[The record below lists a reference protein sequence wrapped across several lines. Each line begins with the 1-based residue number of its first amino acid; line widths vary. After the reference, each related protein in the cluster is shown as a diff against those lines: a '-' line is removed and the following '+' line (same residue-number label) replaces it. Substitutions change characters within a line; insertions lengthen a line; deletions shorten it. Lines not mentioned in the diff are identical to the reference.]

1 MMTIMKIPVLNNIS
15 NTSVSLM
22 KKLIVAMLFFAVS
35 WAGAAHAQVP
45 GPGQATAAAGGTVT
59 GTVIDSISKK
69 PVDYATVSLFKA
81 GSTTPFSGGLSD
93 DKGVFKIT
101 NVPAG
106 QYRVQVNYIGY
117 DVKNVPN
124 VNLSA
129 GKLDRNLGR
138 IIISPGANLLEAVQ
152 ITGQQALIENKIDK
166 LVFNAEKDVTS
177 SGGNV
182 TDILRKVPMVSVDM
196 DGNVAL
202 RGSQNVRILINGKPS
217 GALTTNAADV
227 LKSMPS
233 DQIKNIE
240 VITAPS
246 AKYDAEGSAG
256 IINIIT
262 KKKEVSGVSG
272 SISAGIGTRQ
282 NNENANIN
290 FNKNKLSITANVGYN
305 TGWPQTTYSS
315 FESQNSDLGTSSSS
329 KGESTSNRH
338 FISASASLGYDF
350 NDNNSFSSSFSRRG
364 GAFKNNGTTT
374 NSNFSPEQGL
384 INYTAQ
390 NRNENSMSNFDW
402 NNDFTHKFKRE
413 GEEISI
419 AAQWTHG
426 TADVDYSSE
435 YSAFTQNQQATNIGT
450 NNEYTVQADYVLPIN
465 KMFKV
470 EAGAKTI
477 IREISSDYDFFNPNA
492 SGQYVLNPLT
502 SNAYDYG
509 QNVYSGYGLL
519 TTSLSNGYTFML
531 GARVENTSIDG
542 SSGNTANGLSPF
554 KNDYLNF
561 IPSLIISKALTPT
574 QTIKLSYSKRI
585 QRPSLQYLNPFRN
598 TSDPLNQ
605 SQGNPELSP
614 EIGQTIEFNYSTFIK
629 TSVINASVYYRRTED
644 IIESFVSTV
653 PFTTVDN
660 AGNAITRDVSL
671 TNFLNVGNNNS
682 IGSSLFGSVQLWKA
696 LTLRGNIN
704 AFTYKPQIISSLQ
717 QGEQNTYVQYNAFVS
732 ATVKLK
738 PTLNAETFLMQNSA
752 RRTFQGTNPA
762 FNLWV
767 IGVKQDIL
775 KKRGTLGLNITQ
787 PFKDYKDF
795 ESNIN
800 SGPLTQRSKFSVP
813 FRSFGLNFAYNFGK
827 MNYGGQAPKKKRG
840 VTNDD
845 LKEGDANGQGGGQ
858 GGPK

>member
-1 MMTIMKIPVLNNIS
+1 MKMNVYDIIGIRVTSFRTGLVL
-15 NTSVSLM
+15 LM
-22 KKLIVAMLFFAVS
+22 LLFAVS
-35 WAGAAHAQVP
+35 WAGSVQAQVP
-45 GPGQATAAAGGTVT
+45 GAGQPAAAAGGTLT
-59 GTVIDSISKK
+59 GIVIDSVTKK
-69 PVDYATVSLFKA
+69 PVDYATVSLFKT

-93 DKGVFKIT
+93 DKGAFRIT

-106 QYRVQVNYIGY
+106 SYRLQVNYIGY
-117 DVKNVPN
+117 DVKNVAGLVLAP
-124 VNLSA
+124 

-177 SGGNV
+177 AGGNV

-233 DQIKNIE
+233 DQIKNVE
-240 VITAPS
+240 VITSPS

-272 SISAGIGTRQ
+272 SVNLGIGTRQ

-290 FNKNKLSITANVGYN
+290 FNKNKLSVTANVGFN
-305 TGWPQTTYSS
+305 AGWPQTTYTT
-315 FESQNSDLGTSSSS
+315 FESKNTLLGTESSSN
-329 KGESTSNRH
+329 GESTSNRQ
-338 FISASASLGYDF
+338 FLSGSASVGYDF
-350 NDNNSFSSSFSRRG
+350 NDNNSFLSSFSRRG
-364 GAFKNNGTTT
+364 GSFKNDGTTT
-374 NSNFSPEQGL
+374 NSNLSRDGEL
-384 INYTAQ
+384 INYTAT

-402 NNDFTHKFKRE
+402 NNDFTHKFKRA

-419 AAQWTHG
+419 SAQWTHG
-426 TADVDYSSE
+426 TADVDYATE
-435 YSAFTQNQQATNIGT
+435 YSAFTQNQRAENLGT
-450 NNEYTVQADYVLPIN
+450 NNEYTVQVDYVLPIN

-477 IREISSDYDFFNPNA
+477 IREIKSDYDFFNPNEA
-492 SGQYVLNPLT
+492 GQYVLNPIT
-502 SNAYDYG
+502 SNAYVYG
-509 QNVYSGYGLL
+509 QDVYAGYGLL
-519 TTSLSNGYTFML
+519 TASLSGGYTLMA
-531 GARVENTSIDG
+531 GARMESTNIDG
-542 SSGNTANGLSPF
+542 SSGNTASGLQPF

-561 IPSLIISKALTPT
+561 IPSLIVSKSLTPT

-585 QRPSLQYLNPFRN
+585 QRPSLQFLNPFRN

-614 EIGQTIEFNYSTFIK
+614 EIGQTIEFNYSTFVK
-629 TSVINASVYYRRTED
+629 SSVINASVYYRRTED
-644 IIESFVSTV
+644 IIESVVSTV
-653 PFTTVDN
+653 PFTTIDN
-660 AGNAITRDVSL
+660 AGNEVTRDVSL
-671 TNFLNVGNNNS
+671 STFQNVGTNNS
-682 IGSSLFGSVQLWKA
+682 IGTSLFGSTQLWKV

-717 QGEQNTYVQYNAFVS
+717 QGEQETYIQYNAFVS
-732 ATVKLK
+732 ATVKISS
-738 PTLNAETFLMQNSA
+738 TLNAETFVMQNSA
-752 RRTFQGTNPA
+752 RRTFQGTNPS

-767 IGVKQDIL
+767 IGLKQDIF

-795 ESNIN
+795 ESSIN
-800 SGPLTQRSKFSVP
+800 SGPLVQRSKFSVP

-827 MNYGGQAPKKKRG
+827 MNYGAQPPRKKRG

-845 LKEGDANGQGGGQ
+845 LIQGGDAGGQGGGQ

>member
-1 MMTIMKIPVLNNIS
+1 MKMNAYDISKFLRASSRSGLVL
-15 NTSVSLM
+15 
-22 KKLIVAMLFFAVS
+22 LILFFAVS
-35 WAGAAHAQVP
+35 WAGSVQAQVP
-45 GPGQATAAAGGTVT
+45 GAGQPAAAAAGGSVS

-81 GSTTPFSGGLSD
+81 GSTTPFSGGISD
-93 DKGVFKIT
+93 DKGAFKIG
-101 NVPAG
+101 NVHAG
-106 QYRVQVNYIGY
+106 TYRVQVNYIGY
-117 DVKNVPN
+117 NVKNISGVVLAP
-124 VNLSA
+124 
-129 GKLDRNLGR
+129 GKQDRNLGR
-138 IIISPGANLLEAVQ
+138 IVIAPSANLLEAVQ
-152 ITGQQALIENKIDK
+152 ITGQAALIENKIDK

-177 SGGNV
+177 TGGNAS
-182 TDILRKVPMVSVDM
+182 DILRKVPMVSVDM

-227 LKSMPS
+227 LRSMPS
-233 DQIKNIE
+233 DQIKNVE
-240 VITAPS
+240 VITSPS

-272 SISAGIGTRQ
+272 SVNAGIGTRQ
-282 NNENANIN
+282 NNQNANIN

-315 FESQNSDLGTSSSS
+315 FESANSLLNTESSSN
-329 KGESTSNRH
+329 GESTSNRH
-338 FISASASLGYDF
+338 FLSGSASLGYEF

-364 GAFKNNGTTT
+364 GAFKNDGSSV
-374 NSNFSPEQGL
+374 NSNFSPAQGL

-390 NRNENSMSNFDW
+390 TRNENAFSNFDW

-426 TADVDYSSE
+426 TSDVDYATE
-435 YSAFTQNQQATNIGT
+435 YSAFTQNQQALNAGK
-450 NNEYTVQADYVLPIN
+450 NNEYTVQLDYVVPIN
-465 KMFKV
+465 KIFKL

-477 IREISSDYDFFNPNA
+477 IREITSDYDFFNPNEA
-492 SGQYVLNPLT
+492 GQYVLNPIT

-509 QNVYSGYGLL
+509 QDVYSGYGLL
-519 TTSLSNGYTFML
+519 TTSLSSGYTIMA

-542 SSGNTANGLSPF
+542 RSGNTSNGLQPF
-554 KNDYLNF
+554 QNDYLNF
-561 IPSLIISKALTPT
+561 VPSLIISKALTPT
-574 QTIKLSYSKRI
+574 QTVKLSYSKRI
-585 QRPSLQYLNPFRN
+585 QRPSLQFLNPFRN

-614 EIGQTIEFNYSTFIK
+614 EIGQTIEFNYSTFVK
-629 TSVINASVYYRRTED
+629 SSVINASVYYRKTED
-644 IIESFVSTV
+644 IIESVVSTV

-660 AGNAITRDVSL
+660 AGNEVTRDISL
-671 TNFLNVGNNNS
+671 TSFQNVGNNNS

-704 AFTYKPQIISSLQ
+704 AFTYKPQIINSLQ
-717 QGEQNTYVQYNAFVS
+717 QGEQSTYIQYNAFVS
-732 ATVKLK
+732 ATVKIK
-738 PTLNAETFLMQNSA
+738 PTLSAETFLMQNSA

-767 IGVKQDIL
+767 IGIKQEVMN
-775 KKRGTLGLNITQ
+775 KRGTIGLNITQ
-787 PFKDYKDF
+787 PTKDYKDF
-795 ESNIN
+795 ESKIN

-813 FRSFGLNFAYNFGK
+813 FRSFGINFAYNFGK
-827 MNYGGQAPKKKRG
+827 MNFGAQPPRKKRG

-845 LKEGDANGQGGGQ
+845 LLQGDAAGQAGAGAGGQ
-858 GGPK
+858 R

>member
-1 MMTIMKIPVLNNIS
+1 MKMNVYDIIRIKVTSFRTGLVL
-15 NTSVSLM
+15 LM
-22 KKLIVAMLFFAVS
+22 LLFAVS
-35 WAGAAHAQVP
+35 WAGSVQAQVP
-45 GPGQATAAAGGTVT
+45 GAGQPAAAAGGTLT
-59 GTVIDSISKK
+59 GIVIDSVTKK
-69 PVDYATVSLFKA
+69 PVDYATVSLFKT

-93 DKGVFKIT
+93 DKGAFRIT

-106 QYRVQVNYIGY
+106 SYRLQVNYIGY
-117 DVKNVPN
+117 DVKNVAGLVLAP
-124 VNLSA
+124 

-177 SGGNV
+177 AGGNV

-233 DQIKNIE
+233 DQIKNVE
-240 VITAPS
+240 VITSPS

-272 SISAGIGTRQ
+272 SVNLGIGTRQ

-290 FNKNKLSITANVGYN
+290 FNKNKLSVTANVGFN
-305 TGWPQTTYSS
+305 AGWPQTTYTT
-315 FESQNSDLGTSSSS
+315 FESKNTLLGTESSSN
-329 KGESTSNRH
+329 GESTSNRQ
-338 FISASASLGYDF
+338 FLSGSASVGYDF
-350 NDNNSFSSSFSRRG
+350 NDNNSFLSSFSRRG
-364 GAFKNNGTTT
+364 GSFKNDGTTT
-374 NSNFSPEQGL
+374 NSNLSRDGEL
-384 INYTAQ
+384 INYTAT

-402 NNDFTHKFKRE
+402 NNDFSHKFKRA

-426 TADVDYSSE
+426 TADVDYATE
-435 YSAFTQNQQATNIGT
+435 YSAFTQNQRAENLGT
-450 NNEYTVQADYVLPIN
+450 NNEYTVQVDYVLPIN

-477 IREISSDYDFFNPNA
+477 IREIKSDYDFFNPNEA
-492 SGQYVLNPLT
+492 GQYVLNPIT

-509 QNVYSGYGLL
+509 QDVYAGYGLL
-519 TTSLSNGYTFML
+519 TASLSGGYTLMA
-531 GARVENTSIDG
+531 GARMESTNIDG
-542 SSGNTANGLSPF
+542 SSGNTASGLQPF

-561 IPSLIISKALTPT
+561 IPSLIVSKSLTPT

-585 QRPSLQYLNPFRN
+585 QRPSLQFLNPFRN

-614 EIGQTIEFNYSTFIK
+614 EIGQTIEFNYSTFVK
-629 TSVINASVYYRRTED
+629 SSVINASVYYRRTED
-644 IIESFVSTV
+644 IIESVVSTV
-653 PFTTVDN
+653 PFTTIDN
-660 AGNAITRDVSL
+660 AGNEVTRDVSL
-671 TNFLNVGNNNS
+671 STFQNVGTNNS
-682 IGSSLFGSVQLWKA
+682 IGTSLFGSTQLWKV

-717 QGEQNTYVQYNAFVS
+717 QGEQETYIQYNAFVS
-732 ATVKLK
+732 ATVKISS
-738 PTLNAETFLMQNSA
+738 TLNAETFVMQNSA
-752 RRTFQGTNPA
+752 RRTFQGTNPS

-767 IGVKQDIL
+767 IGLKQDIF

-795 ESNIN
+795 ESSIN
-800 SGPLTQRSKFSVP
+800 SGPLVQRSKFSVP

-827 MNYGGQAPKKKRG
+827 MNYGAQPPRKKRG

-845 LKEGDANGQGGGQ
+845 LIQGGDAGGQGGGQ

>member
-1 MMTIMKIPVLNNIS
+1 MKLYAIIRSSLTSIRLVHLMM
-15 NTSVSLM
+15 
-22 KKLIVAMLFFAVS
+22 FFAVS
-35 WAGAAHAQVP
+35 WAGSVQAQVP
-45 GPGQATAAAGGTVT
+45 GAGQPAAAAAGGTVT

-69 PVDYATVSLFKA
+69 PVDYATISLFKA
-81 GSTTPFSGGLSD
+81 GATTPFSGGISD
-93 DKGVFKIT
+93 DKGAFKISNIPSGT
-101 NVPAG
+101 
-106 QYRVQVNYIGY
+106 YRIQVNYIGY
-117 DVKNVPN
+117 NVKNIPGV
-124 VNLSA
+124 VLAA

-138 IIISPGANLLEAVQ
+138 IVIVPSANLLEAVQ

-233 DQIKNIE
+233 DQIKNVE
-240 VITAPS
+240 VITSPS

-272 SISAGIGTRQ
+272 SINAGIGTRQ
-282 NNENANIN
+282 NNESANLN

-305 TGWPQTTYSS
+305 AGWPQTTYSS
-315 FESQNSDLGTSSSS
+315 FESENRALGTRSTSN
-329 KGESTSNRH
+329 GESTSNRH
-338 FISASASLGYDF
+338 FLSGSASLGYDF
-350 NDNNSFSSSFSRRG
+350 NDNNSFLSSFSRRG
-364 GAFKNNGTTT
+364 GSFKNDGTTT
-374 NSNFSPEQGL
+374 NTNLSRDGQL
-384 INYTAQ
+384 INYTAT
-390 NRNENSMSNFDW
+390 NKNENSMSNFDW
-402 NNDFTHKFKRE
+402 NNDFTHKFKRA

-426 TADVDYSSE
+426 TADVDYATE
-435 YSAFTQNQQATNIGT
+435 YSAFTQNQRAENLGT
-450 NNEYTVQADYVLPIN
+450 NNEYTVQVDYVLPIN

-477 IREISSDYDFFNPNA
+477 IREIKSDYDFFNPNEL
-492 SGQYVLNPLT
+492 GQYVLNPLT

-509 QNVYSGYGLL
+509 QDVYAGYGLL
-519 TTSLSNGYTFML
+519 TTTLSSGYTIMA
-531 GARVENTSIDG
+531 GARMESTNING
-542 SSGNTANGLSPF
+542 NSGNSASGLQPF

-561 IPSLIISKALTPT
+561 IPSLIVSKSLTPT

-585 QRPSLQYLNPFRN
+585 QRPSLQFLNPFRN

-614 EIGQTIEFNYSTFIK
+614 EIGQTIEFNYSTFVK
-629 TSVINASVYYRRTED
+629 SSVINASVYYRKTED
-644 IIESFVSTV
+644 IIESVVSTV

-660 AGNAITRDVSL
+660 EGNEVTRDVSL
-671 TNFLNVGNNNS
+671 TTFQNVGTNNS
-682 IGSSLFGSVQLWKA
+682 LGTSIFGSVQLWKA
-696 LTLRGNIN
+696 LTLRGNFN
-704 AFTYKPQIISSLQ
+704 AFTYKPQIISSLE
-717 QGEQNTYVQYNAFVS
+717 QGEQDTYIQYNAFVS
-732 ATVKLK
+732 ATVKLSS
-738 PTLNAETFLMQNSA
+738 TLNAETFLMQNSA
-752 RRTFQGTNPA
+752 RRTFQGTNPS

-813 FRSFGLNFAYNFGK
+813 FRSFGLNFSYNFGK
-827 MNYGGQAPKKKRG
+827 MNYGAQPQRKKRG

-845 LKEGDANGQGGGQ
+845 LLQGDANGQAGGAAGGQ
-858 GGPK
+858 R

>member
-1 MMTIMKIPVLNNIS
+1 MEMHDYKNIS
-15 NTSVSLM
+15 NTTTSFR
-22 KKLIVAMLFFAVS
+22 KKLIQLMLFFAVS
-35 WAGAAHAQVP
+35 WVGAAHAQVP
-45 GPGQATAAAGGTVT
+45 GPGQAATAAGGGTVS

-69 PVDYATVSLFKA
+69 PVDYATVSLFKS
-81 GSTTPFSGGLSD
+81 GVSTPFSGSVSD
-93 DKGVFKIT
+93 DKGVFKIN

-106 QYRVQVNYIGY
+106 EYRIQVNYIGY
-117 DVKNVPN
+117 DIKNIPGVVLTP
-124 VNLSA
+124 
-129 GKLDRNLGR
+129 GKPDRNVGR
-138 IIISPGANLLEAVQ
+138 IVIAPGANLLQAVQ
-152 ITGQQALIENKIDK
+152 ITGQAALIENKIDK

-177 SGGNV
+177 SGGNA

-227 LKSMPS
+227 LRSMPS
-233 DQIKNIE
+233 DQIKNVE
-240 VITAPS
+240 VITSPS

-272 SISAGIGTRQ
+272 SVNAGIGTRQ
-282 NNENANIN
+282 NNQNANIN

-315 FESQNSDLGTSSSS
+315 FESENKDLGTSSSS

-338 FISASASLGYDF
+338 FLSGSASLGYDF

-364 GAFKNNGTTT
+364 GAFKNDGTTT
-374 NSNFSPEQGL
+374 NSNFSPTQGL
-384 INYTAQ
+384 INYTAKT
-390 NRNENSMSNFDW
+390 RNENAFSNFDW

-426 TADVDYSSE
+426 TSDVDYATE
-435 YSAFTQNQQATNIGT
+435 YSAFTQNQQALNVGT

-477 IREISSDYDFFNPNA
+477 IREINSDYDFFNPNA
-492 SGQYVLNPLT
+492 SGQYVLNPNT

-509 QNVYSGYGLL
+509 QDVYSGYGLL
-519 TTSLSNGYTFML
+519 TANLSNGYTVMA

-542 SSGNTANGLSPF
+542 SSGNTANGLQPF

-561 IPSLIISKALTPT
+561 VPSLIVSKALTPT

-585 QRPSLQYLNPFRN
+585 QRPSLQFLNPFRN

-614 EIGQTIEFNYSTFIK
+614 EIGQTIEFNYSTFVK

-644 IIESFVSTV
+644 IIESVVSTV
-653 PFTTVDN
+653 PFTTIDN
-660 AGNAITRDVSL
+660 AGNEVTRNVSL
-671 TNFLNVGNNNS
+671 STFQNVGNNNS

-696 LTLRGNIN
+696 LTLRGNFN

-717 QGEQNTYVQYNAFVS
+717 QGDQETYIQYNAFVS
-732 ATVKLK
+732 ATVKLN

-767 IGVKQDIL
+767 IGVKQEVL
-775 KKRGTLGLNITQ
+775 KKRGTVGVNITQ

-800 SGPLTQRSKFSVP
+800 SGPLTQRSSFSVP

-827 MNYGGQAPKKKRG
+827 MNFGAQPPRKKRG
-840 VTNDD
+840 VSNDD
-845 LKEGDANGQGGGQ
+845 LKQDGNAGQGGVQ
-858 GGPK
+858 GGPQ

>member
-1 MMTIMKIPVLNNIS
+1 MKMNVYDIIRIKVGSFRTGLA
-15 NTSVSLM
+15 L
-22 KKLIVAMLFFAVS
+22 LMLFFAVS
-35 WAGAAHAQVP
+35 WAGSVQAQVP
-45 GPGQATAAAGGTVT
+45 GAGQPAAAAAAGGTVS
-59 GTVIDSISKK
+59 GIVIDSVTKK

-81 GSTTPFSGGLSD
+81 GATTPFSGGLSD
-93 DKGVFKIT
+93 EKGAFRIT

-106 QYRVQVNYIGY
+106 TYRLQVNYIGY
-117 DVKNVPN
+117 DVKNVGGLVLAP
-124 VNLSA
+124 
-129 GKLDRNLGR
+129 GKLDRNIGR

-177 SGGNV
+177 AGGNV

-233 DQIKNIE
+233 DQIKNVE
-240 VITAPS
+240 VITSPS

-272 SISAGIGTRQ
+272 SVNLGIGTRQ

-290 FNKNKLSITANVGYN
+290 FNKNKLSVTANVGFN
-305 TGWPQTTYSS
+305 AGWPQTTYSS
-315 FESQNSDLGTSSSS
+315 FESKNTLLGTESSSIG
-329 KGESTSNRH
+329 KSTSNRQ
-338 FISASASLGYDF
+338 FLSGSASVGYDF
-350 NDNNSFSSSFSRRG
+350 NDNNSFLSSFSRRG
-364 GAFKNNGTTT
+364 GSFKNDGTTT
-374 NSNFSPEQGL
+374 NSNLSRDGEL
-384 INYTAQ
+384 INYTAT

-402 NNDFTHKFKRE
+402 NNDFTHKFKRA
-413 GEEISI
+413 GEEISV

-426 TADVDYSSE
+426 TADVDYATE
-435 YSAFTQNQQATNIGT
+435 YSAFTQNQRAENLGT
-450 NNEYTVQADYVLPIN
+450 NNEYTVQVDYVLPIN
-465 KMFKV
+465 KLFKV

-477 IREISSDYDFFNPNA
+477 IREIKSDYDFFNPNEA
-492 SGQYVLNPLT
+492 GQYVLNPIT

-509 QNVYSGYGLL
+509 QDVYAGYGLL
-519 TTSLSNGYTFML
+519 TASLSKGYTLMA
-531 GARVENTSIDG
+531 GARMESTNIDG
-542 SSGNTANGLSPF
+542 SSGNTASGLQPF

-561 IPSLIISKALTPT
+561 IPSLIVSKSLTPT

-585 QRPSLQYLNPFRN
+585 QRPSLQFLNPFRN

-614 EIGQTIEFNYSTFIK
+614 EIGQTLEFNYSTFVK
-629 TSVINASVYYRRTED
+629 SSVINASVYYRRTED
-644 IIESFVSTV
+644 IIESVVTTV
-653 PFTTVDN
+653 PFTTIDN
-660 AGNAITRDVSL
+660 AGNEVTRDVSL
-671 TNFLNVGNNNS
+671 SSFQNVGTNNS
-682 IGSSLFGSVQLWKA
+682 IGTSLFGSAQLWKV

-717 QGEQNTYVQYNAFVS
+717 QGEQETYIQYNAFVS
-732 ATVKLK
+732 ATVKISS
-738 PTLNAETFLMQNSA
+738 TLNAETFMMQNSA
-752 RRTFQGTNPA
+752 RRTFQGTNPS

-767 IGVKQDIL
+767 IGLKQDIF

-795 ESNIN
+795 ESSIN
-800 SGPLTQRSKFSVP
+800 SGPLVQRSKFSVP

-827 MNYGGQAPKKKRG
+827 MNYGAQPPRKKRG

-845 LKEGDANGQGGGQ
+845 LIQGGDAGGQGGQ

>member
-1 MMTIMKIPVLNNIS
+1 MIMKMNVYDIIRI
-15 NTSVSLM
+15 
-22 KKLIVAMLFFAVS
+22 KVASFRTGLALLMLFFAVS
-35 WAGAAHAQVP
+35 WAGSVQAQVP
-45 GPGQATAAAGGTVT
+45 GAGQPATAGGTVS
-59 GTVIDSISKK
+59 GIVIDSVTKK

-81 GSTTPFSGGLSD
+81 GATTPFSGGLSD
-93 DKGVFKIT
+93 DKGAFRIT

-106 QYRVQVNYIGY
+106 TYRLQVNYIGY
-117 DVKNVPN
+117 DVKNVAGLVLAP
-124 VNLSA
+124 

-177 SGGNV
+177 AGGNV

-233 DQIKNIE
+233 DQIKNVE
-240 VITAPS
+240 VITSPS

-272 SISAGIGTRQ
+272 SINAGIGTRQ

-290 FNKNKLSITANVGYN
+290 FNKNKLSVTANVGYN

-315 FESQNSDLGTSSSS
+315 FESKNTALGTESSSN
-329 KGESTSNRH
+329 GESTSNRH
-338 FISASASLGYDF
+338 FLSGSASVGYDF
-350 NDNNSFSSSFSRRG
+350 NDNNSFLSSFSSRG
-364 GAFKNNGTTT
+364 GSFKNDGTST
-374 NSNFSPEQGL
+374 NSNLSREGEL
-384 INYTAQ
+384 INYTAK

-402 NNDFTHKFKRE
+402 NNDFTHKFKRA

-426 TADVDYSSE
+426 TSDVDYATE
-435 YSAFTQNQQATNIGT
+435 YSAFTQNQQAKNLGT
-450 NNEYTVQADYVLPIN
+450 NNEYTVQLDYVLPIN

-477 IREISSDYDFFNPNA
+477 IREIKSDYDFFNPNEA
-492 SGQYVLNPLT
+492 GQYVLNPIT

-509 QNVYSGYGLL
+509 QDVYAGYGLL
-519 TTSLSNGYTFML
+519 TATLNNGYTLMA
-531 GARVENTSIDG
+531 GARMESTNIDG
-542 SSGNTANGLSPF
+542 SSGNSASGLQPF

-561 IPSLIISKALTPT
+561 IPSLIVSKSLTPT

-585 QRPSLQYLNPFRN
+585 QRPSLQFLNPFRN

-614 EIGQTIEFNYSTFIK
+614 EIGQTIEFNYSTFVK
-629 TSVINASVYYRRTED
+629 SSVINASVYYRRTED
-644 IIESFVSTV
+644 IIESVVSTV
-653 PFTTVDN
+653 PFTTIDN
-660 AGNAITRDVSL
+660 AGNEVTRDVSL
-671 TNFLNVGNNNS
+671 STFQNVGTNNS
-682 IGSSLFGSVQLWKA
+682 IGTSFFGSVQLWKA

-717 QGEQNTYVQYNAFVS
+717 QGEQETYIQYNAFVS
-732 ATVKLK
+732 ATVKISS
-738 PTLNAETFLMQNSA
+738 TLNAETFVMQNSA
-752 RRTFQGTNPA
+752 RRTFQGTNPS

-767 IGVKQDIL
+767 IGLKQDIL

-795 ESNIN
+795 ESSIN
-800 SGPLTQRSKFSVP
+800 SGPLVQRSKFSVP

-827 MNYGGQAPKKKRG
+827 MNYGSQPPRKKRG

-845 LKEGDANGQGGGQ
+845 LIQGDANGQGAGAAGGQ
-858 GGPK
+858 R

>member
-1 MMTIMKIPVLNNIS
+1 MKMNVYDIIRIKVTSFRTGLVL
-15 NTSVSLM
+15 LM
-22 KKLIVAMLFFAVS
+22 LLFAVS
-35 WAGAAHAQVP
+35 WAGSVQAQVP
-45 GPGQATAAAGGTVT
+45 GAGQPAAAAGGTLT
-59 GTVIDSISKK
+59 GIVIDSVTKK
-69 PVDYATVSLFKA
+69 PVDYATVSLFKT

-93 DKGVFKIT
+93 DKGAFRIT

-106 QYRVQVNYIGY
+106 SYRLQVNYIGY
-117 DVKNVPN
+117 DVRNVAGLVLAP
-124 VNLSA
+124 

-177 SGGNV
+177 AGGNV

-233 DQIKNIE
+233 DQIKNVE
-240 VITAPS
+240 VITSPS

-272 SISAGIGTRQ
+272 SVNLGIGTRQ

-290 FNKNKLSITANVGYN
+290 FNKNKLSVTANVGFN
-305 TGWPQTTYSS
+305 AGWPQTTYTT
-315 FESQNSDLGTSSSS
+315 FESKNTLLGTESSSN
-329 KGESTSNRH
+329 GESTSNRQ
-338 FISASASLGYDF
+338 FLSGSASVGYDF
-350 NDNNSFSSSFSRRG
+350 NDNNSFLSSFSRRG
-364 GAFKNNGTTT
+364 GSFKNDGTTT
-374 NSNFSPEQGL
+374 NSNLSRDGEL
-384 INYTAQ
+384 INYTAT

-402 NNDFTHKFKRE
+402 NNDFTHKFKRA

-426 TADVDYSSE
+426 TADVDYATE
-435 YSAFTQNQQATNIGT
+435 YSAFTQNQRAENLGT
-450 NNEYTVQADYVLPIN
+450 NNEYTVQVDYVLPIN

-477 IREISSDYDFFNPNA
+477 IREIKSDYDFFNPNEA
-492 SGQYVLNPLT
+492 GQYVLNPIT

-509 QNVYSGYGLL
+509 QDVYAGYGLL
-519 TTSLSNGYTFML
+519 TASLSGGYTLMA
-531 GARVENTSIDG
+531 GARMEGTNIDG
-542 SSGNTANGLSPF
+542 SSGNTASGLQPF

-561 IPSLIISKALTPT
+561 IPSLIVSKSLTPT

-585 QRPSLQYLNPFRN
+585 QRPSLQFLNPFRN

-614 EIGQTIEFNYSTFIK
+614 EIGQTIEFNYSTFVK
-629 TSVINASVYYRRTED
+629 SSVINASVYYRRTED
-644 IIESFVSTV
+644 IIESVVSTV
-653 PFTTVDN
+653 PFTTIDN
-660 AGNAITRDVSL
+660 AGNEVTRDVSL
-671 TNFLNVGNNNS
+671 STFQNVGTNNS
-682 IGSSLFGSVQLWKA
+682 IGTSLFGSTQLWKV

-717 QGEQNTYVQYNAFVS
+717 QGEQETYIQYNAFVS
-732 ATVKLK
+732 ATVKISS
-738 PTLNAETFLMQNSA
+738 TLNAETFVMQNSA
-752 RRTFQGTNPA
+752 RRTFQGTNPS

-767 IGVKQDIL
+767 IGLKQDIF

-795 ESNIN
+795 ESSIN
-800 SGPLTQRSKFSVP
+800 SGPLVQRSKFSVP

-827 MNYGGQAPKKKRG
+827 MNYGAQPPRKKRG

-845 LKEGDANGQGGGQ
+845 LIQGGDAGGQGGGQ

>member
-1 MMTIMKIPVLNNIS
+1 MNTKLYAIIKSRFTSIRLVQLMM
-15 NTSVSLM
+15 
-22 KKLIVAMLFFAVS
+22 FFAVCWTGS
-35 WAGAAHAQVP
+35 VQAQMP
-45 GPGQATAAAGGTVT
+45 GGGQLAVAGGTVS
-59 GTVIDSISKK
+59 GTVIDSVSKK
-69 PVDYATVSLFKA
+69 PVDYATVSLFKSGA
-81 GSTTPFSGGLSD
+81 TAPFSGGLSD
-93 DKGVFKIT
+93 DKGAFKIA

-106 QYRVQVNYIGY
+106 TYRVQVNYIGY
-117 DVKNVPN
+117 NVKNIPAVVLAP
-124 VNLSA
+124 
-129 GKLDRNLGR
+129 GKLAINLGR
-138 IIISPGANLLEAVQ
+138 IVIAPSANLLEAVQ

-233 DQIKNIE
+233 DQIKNVE
-240 VITAPS
+240 VITSPS

-272 SISAGIGTRQ
+272 SINAGIGTRQ
-282 NNENANIN
+282 NNESANLN
-290 FNKNKLSITANVGYN
+290 FNKNKLSVTANVGFN
-305 TGWPQTTYSS
+305 AGWPQTTYSS
-315 FESQNSDLGTSSSS
+315 FESENRTLGTRSTSN
-329 KGESTSNRH
+329 GESTSNRQ
-338 FISASASLGYDF
+338 FLSGSASVGYDF
-350 NDNNSFSSSFSRRG
+350 NDNNSFLSSFSRRG
-364 GAFKNNGTTT
+364 GSFKNDGTTT
-374 NSNFSPEQGL
+374 NTNLSRDGEL
-384 INYTAQ
+384 INYTAI

-402 NNDFTHKFKRE
+402 NNDFTHKFKRA

-426 TADVDYSSE
+426 TADVDYATE
-435 YSAFTQNQQATNIGT
+435 YSAFTQNQRAKNLGT
-450 NNEYTVQADYVLPIN
+450 NNEYTVQVDYVLPIN

-477 IREISSDYDFFNPNA
+477 IREIKSDYDFFNPNEL
-492 SGQYVLNPLT
+492 GQYVLNPIT

-509 QNVYSGYGLL
+509 QDVYAGYGLL
-519 TTSLSNGYTFML
+519 TTSLSGGYTVMA
-531 GARVENTSIDG
+531 GARMESTNING
-542 SSGNTANGLSPF
+542 NSGNTTSGLQPF

-561 IPSLIISKALTPT
+561 IPSLIVSKSLTPT

-585 QRPSLQYLNPFRN
+585 QRPSLQFLNPFRN

-605 SQGNPELSP
+605 NQGNPELSP
-614 EIGQTIEFNYSTFIK
+614 EIGQTIEFNYSTFVK
-629 TSVINASVYYRRTED
+629 SSVINASVYYRKTED
-644 IIESFVSTV
+644 IIESVVSTV
-653 PFTTVDN
+653 PFTTIDN
-660 AGNAITRDVSL
+660 EGNEVTRDVSL
-671 TNFLNVGNNNS
+671 TTFQNVGTNNS
-682 IGSSLFGSVQLWKA
+682 FGTSIFGSVQLWKA
-696 LTLRGNIN
+696 LTLRGNFN

-717 QGEQNTYVQYNAFVS
+717 QGEQDTYIQYNAFVS
-732 ATVKLK
+732 ATMKLSS
-738 PTLNAETFLMQNSA
+738 TLNAETFLMQNSA
-752 RRTFQGTNPA
+752 RRTFQGTNPS

-813 FRSFGLNFAYNFGK
+813 FRSFGLNFTYNFGK
-827 MNYGGQAPKKKRG
+827 MNYGAQPPRKKRG

-845 LKEGDANGQGGGQ
+845 LLQGGDANGQGGAAAGGQ
-858 GGPK
+858 R

>member
-1 MMTIMKIPVLNNIS
+1 MIMKMNVYDIIRIKGASFRTGLAF
-15 NTSVSLM
+15 L
-22 KKLIVAMLFFAVS
+22 MLFFAVS
-35 WAGAAHAQVP
+35 WAGTVQAQVP
-45 GPGQATAAAGGTVT
+45 GAGQPAAAAGGTVS
-59 GTVIDSISKK
+59 GIVIDSVTKK
-69 PVDYATVSLFKA
+69 PVDYATVSLFKTGA
-81 GSTTPFSGGLSD
+81 TTPFSGGLSD
-93 DKGVFKIT
+93 DKGAFRIT

-106 QYRVQVNYIGY
+106 AYRLQVNYIGY
-117 DVKNVPN
+117 DVKNVSGVVLEP
-124 VNLSA
+124 

-177 SGGNV
+177 AGGNV

-233 DQIKNIE
+233 DQIKNVE
-240 VITAPS
+240 VITSPS

-272 SISAGIGTRQ
+272 SVNLGIGTRQ

-290 FNKNKLSITANVGYN
+290 FNKNKLSVTANVGFN
-305 TGWPQTTYSS
+305 AGWPQTTYTTFDSK
-315 FESQNSDLGTSSSS
+315 NTLLGTESSSN
-329 KGESTSNRH
+329 GESTSNRQ
-338 FISASASLGYDF
+338 FLSGSASVGYDF
-350 NDNNSFSSSFSRRG
+350 NDNNSFLSSFSRRG
-364 GAFKNNGTTT
+364 GSFKNDGTTT
-374 NSNFSPEQGL
+374 NSNLSRDGEL
-384 INYTAQ
+384 INYTAT

-402 NNDFTHKFKRE
+402 NNDFTHKFKRA

-426 TADVDYSSE
+426 TSDVDYATE
-435 YSAFTQNQQATNIGT
+435 YSAFTQNQQAKNLGT
-450 NNEYTVQADYVLPIN
+450 NNEYTVQVDYVLPIN

-477 IREISSDYDFFNPNA
+477 IREIKSDYDFFNPNEA
-492 SGQYVLNPLT
+492 GQYVLNPIT

-509 QNVYSGYGLL
+509 QDVYAGYGLL
-519 TTSLSNGYTFML
+519 TATLNNGYTLMA
-531 GARVENTSIDG
+531 GARMESTNIDG
-542 SSGNTANGLSPF
+542 SSGNSASGLQPF

-561 IPSLIISKALTPT
+561 IPSLIVSKSLTPT

-585 QRPSLQYLNPFRN
+585 QRPSLQFLNPFRN

-614 EIGQTIEFNYSTFIK
+614 EIGQTIEFNYSTFVK
-629 TSVINASVYYRRTED
+629 SSVINASVYYRRTED
-644 IIESFVSTV
+644 IIESVVSTV
-653 PFTTVDN
+653 PFTTIDN
-660 AGNAITRDVSL
+660 AGNEVTRDVSL
-671 TNFLNVGNNNS
+671 STFQNVGTNNS
-682 IGSSLFGSVQLWKA
+682 IGTSFFGSVQLWKA

-717 QGEQNTYVQYNAFVS
+717 QGEQETYIQYNAFVS
-732 ATVKLK
+732 ATVKIS
-738 PTLNAETFLMQNSA
+738 PTLNAETFVMQNSA
-752 RRTFQGTNPA
+752 RRTFQGTNPS

-767 IGVKQDIL
+767 IGLKQDIL

-795 ESNIN
+795 ESSIN
-800 SGPLTQRSKFSVP
+800 SGPLVQRSKFSVP

-827 MNYGGQAPKKKRG
+827 MNYGAQPPKKKRG

-845 LKEGDANGQGGGQ
+845 LIQGDANGQGGAQ

>member
-1 MMTIMKIPVLNNIS
+1 METQVHTKLEEKSTRLMTRILQ
-15 NTSVSLM
+15 LM
-22 KKLIVAMLFFAVS
+22 LLFTVGA
-35 WAGAAHAQVP
+35 AGAVQAQA
-45 GPGQATAAAGGTVT
+45 PGQNAGAPVTSGTVS
-59 GTVIDSISKK
+59 GIVLDSIGNK
-69 PVDYATVSLFKA
+69 PVDYATVSVFKID
-81 GSTTPFSGGLSD
+81 STTPVNGGLSD
-93 DKGVFKIT
+93 ANGSFKIT

-106 QYRVQVNYIGY
+106 SYRVQVNYIGY
-117 DVKNVPN
+117 KVKSITGVVLTTGKPNKNIGNV
-124 VNLSA
+124 
-129 GKLDRNLGR
+129 
-138 IIISPGANLLEAVQ
+138 IISPTANLLKAVQ

-177 SGGNV
+177 AGGNV

-240 VITAPS
+240 VITSPS

-262 KKKEVSGVSG
+262 KKKDISGVSG
-272 SISAGIGTRQ
+272 TVSAGIGTRQ
-282 NNENANIN
+282 SNQNANVT
-290 FNKNKLSITANVGYN
+290 FNKNKLSLTANIGYN

-315 FESQNSDLGTSSSS
+315 FESANSQLGTSSSS

-338 FISASASLGYDF
+338 FLTASATLGYDF
-350 NDNNSFSSSFSRRG
+350 NDNNSFSSSFSKRG
-364 GAFKNNGTTT
+364 GAFETKGITT
-374 NSNFSPEQGL
+374 NSNTSSEGEV
-384 INYTAQ
+384 INYTA
-390 NRNENSMSNFDW
+390 NNNNKNSFSNFDW

-413 GEEISI
+413 GEELSI
-419 AAQWTHG
+419 AGQWTHG
-426 TADVDYSSE
+426 TADVNYQSE
-435 YSAFTQNQQATNIGT
+435 YSAFTQNQRASNLGT
-450 NNEYTVQADYVLPIN
+450 NNEYTVQGDYVLPIN
-465 KMFKV
+465 KIFKV

-477 IREISSDYDFFNPNA
+477 IRKISSDYDFYNPDE
-492 SGQYVLNPLT
+492 SGQYVFNANT

-519 TTSLSNGYTFML
+519 TTTLSNGITIL
-531 GARVENTSIDG
+531 AGARVENTQIDG
-542 SSGNTANGLSPF
+542 SSGNTSVGLSPF
-554 KNDYLNF
+554 KNNYSNF
-561 IPSLIISKALTPT
+561 VPSLAISKALTPT

-614 EIGQTIEFNYSTFIK
+614 EISQTIEFNYSTFIK
-629 TSVINASVYYRRTED
+629 TSVINASVYYRRTAD
-644 IIESFVSTV
+644 IIESYVNTV
-653 PFTTVDN
+653 PFTTIDN
-660 AGNAITRDVSL
+660 SGNEVTRDVSL
-671 TNFLNVGNNNS
+671 TNFLNVGNSNS
-682 IGSSLFGSVQLWKA
+682 IGSSFFGSVQLFKI
-696 LTLRGNIN
+696 LTLRGNVN

-717 QGEQNTYVQYNAFVS
+717 QGNQSTYIQYNAFVS
-732 ATVKLK
+732 GTIKLN
-738 PTLNAETFLMQNSA
+738 PTLSAETFLIQNSA

-767 IGVKQDIL
+767 IGAKQEIM
-775 KKRGTLGLNITQ
+775 KKRGTVGLNITQ

-800 SGPLTQRSKFSVP
+800 SGPLTQRSSFSVP
-813 FRSFGLNFAYNFGK
+813 FRSFGLSFAYNFGK
-827 MNYGGQAPKKKRG
+827 TNYGQQMPKKKRG

-845 LKEGDANGQGGGQ
+845 LKQESGGQ
-858 GGPK
+858 AGGQTGSN

>member
-1 MMTIMKIPVLNNIS
+1 LRFKATKMKTQVHTKIEVRSTTIEATLNRYRK
-15 NTSVSLM
+15 SLM
-22 KKLIVAMLFFAVS
+22 LVVLFLAVC
-35 WAGAAHAQVP
+35 WGGAARAQAP
-45 GPGQATAAAGGTVT
+45 GGIVSGI
-59 GTVIDSISKK
+59 VIDSISNK
-69 PVDYATVSLFKA
+69 PVDYATVSVFKV
-81 GSTTPFSGGLSD
+81 GSTTPVNGGLSD
-93 DKGVFKIT
+93 EKGVFKIT
-101 NVPAG
+101 NIPAG
-106 QYRVQVNYIGY
+106 AYRVQVNYIGY
-117 DVKNVPN
+117 KVKSVTGLVLTP
-124 VNLSA
+124 
-129 GKLDRNLGR
+129 GKLDRNLGNV
-138 IIISPGANLLEAVQ
+138 IISPTANLLKAVEV
-152 ITGQQALIENKIDK
+152 TGQQALIENRIDK

-240 VITAPS
+240 VITSPS

-262 KKKEVSGVSG
+262 KKKDISGVSG
-272 SISAGIGTRQ
+272 SVSAGVGTRQ

-290 FNKNKLSITANVGYN
+290 FNKNKLSLTANVGYN

-315 FESQNSDLGTSSSS
+315 FQSANSDLGTSSSS
-329 KGESTSNRH
+329 NGESTSNRH
-338 FISASASLGYDF
+338 FLTASASLGYDF

-374 NSNFSPEQGL
+374 NSNSSPDQGT
-384 INYTAQ
+384 INYTSLT
-390 NRNENSMSNFDW
+390 NNKNSFSNFDW

-413 GEEISI
+413 GEELSI

-426 TADVDYSSE
+426 TADVDYLSE
-435 YSAFTQNQQATNIGT
+435 YSAFTQNQQATNLGT
-450 NNEYTVQADYVLPIN
+450 NNEYTIQADYVLPVN
-465 KMFKV
+465 KVFKV

-477 IREISSDYDFFNPNA
+477 IRDISSDYDFYNPNE
-492 SGQYVLNPLT
+492 SGQYVFNATT

-519 TTSLSNGYTFML
+519 TTTLSKGLTIMA
-531 GARVENTSIDG
+531 GARVENTDING
-542 SSGNTANGLSPF
+542 SSGNTAAGLLPF
-554 KNDYLNF
+554 KNNYFNF
-561 IPSLIISKALTPT
+561 VPSLAIQKALTPT

-598 TSDPLNQ
+598 TSNPLNQ
-605 SQGNPELSP
+605 TEGNPELSP
-614 EIGQTIEFNYSTFIK
+614 EIAQTIEFNYSTFIK
-629 TSVINASVYYRRTED
+629 TSVINASIYYRRTAD
-644 IIESFVSTV
+644 IIESYVNTV

-660 AGNAITRDVSL
+660 TGNEVTRDVSL
-671 TNFLNVGNNNS
+671 TNYLNVGNSNS
-682 IGSSLFGSVQLWKA
+682 IGSSLFGSVQPFKI

-717 QGEQNTYVQYNAFVS
+717 QGEQSTYIQYSAFVS
-732 ATVKLK
+732 ATVKLS
-738 PTLNAETFLMQNSA
+738 PTLSAETFLMQNSA

-767 IGVKQDIL
+767 IGAKQEIM
-775 KKRGTLGLNITQ
+775 KKRATLGLNITQ

-795 ESNIN
+795 ESKIN
-800 SGPLTQRSKFSVP
+800 SGPLTQTSSFSVP
-813 FRSFGLNFAYNFGK
+813 FRSFGLSFAYNFGK
-827 MNYGGQAPKKKRG
+827 TNFGQQAPKKKRG

-845 LKEGDANGQGGGQ
+845 LKQGEANGGQ
-858 GGPK
+858 GGAN

>member
-1 MMTIMKIPVLNNIS
+1 MMTLKGTQGYYNINKISTGLLRTLVQL
-15 NTSVSLM
+15 
-22 KKLIVAMLFFAVS
+22 MLFFAVS
-35 WAGAAHAQVP
+35 WASAVQAQVP
-45 GPGQATAAAGGTVT
+45 GPGLPATVAGGTVT
-59 GTVIDSISKK
+59 GTVIDSINKK
-69 PVDYATVSLFKA
+69 PVDYATVTLFKT
-81 GSTTPFSGGLSD
+81 GLTTPFSGGLTD
-93 DKGVFKIT
+93 DKGVFKIA

-106 QYRVQVNYIGY
+106 DYRIQVNYIGY
-117 DVKNVPN
+117 DVKNITGI
-124 VNLSA
+124 NLSA
-129 GKLDRNLGR
+129 GKLDRNMGR

-177 SGGNV
+177 AGGNA

-256 IINIIT
+256 IINIVT

-315 FESQNSDLGTSSSS
+315 FESQNSLLGTSSSS
-329 KGESTSNRH
+329 TGESTSNRH
-338 FISASASLGYDF
+338 FLSGSASLGYDF

-364 GAFKNNGTTT
+364 GVFKNNGTTT
-374 NSNFSPEQGL
+374 NSNFSPAEGL
-384 INYTAQ
+384 VNYTAQ
-390 NRNENSMSNFDW
+390 NSNKNSFSNFDW

-413 GEEISI
+413 GEEVSI

-426 TADVDYSSE
+426 TADVDYTST
-435 YSAFTQNQQATNIGT
+435 YSAFTQNQQASNIGT
-450 NNEYTVQADYVLPIN
+450 NNEYTVQADYVLPLN
-465 KMFKV
+465 KMFKI
-470 EAGAKTI
+470 ETGAKTI
-477 IREISSDYDFFNPNA
+477 IREISSDYDFYNPNA
-492 SGQYVLNPLT
+492 SGQYVLNPNT
-502 SNAYDYG
+502 SNSYDYG
-509 QNVYSGYGLL
+509 QNVYSAYGLL
-519 TTSLSNGYTFML
+519 TTSLSHGYTIMA
-531 GARVENTSIDG
+531 GARVENTRIDG
-542 SSGNTANGLSPF
+542 NSGSTANGLEPF

-561 IPSLIISKALTPT
+561 IPSLIVSKALTPT

-614 EIGQTIEFNYSTFIK
+614 EIAQTIEFNYSTFIK
-629 TSVINASVYYRRTED
+629 SSVINASVYYRRTED
-644 IIESFVSTV
+644 IIESVVSTV
-653 PFTTVDN
+653 PFSTIDN
-660 AGNAITRDVSL
+660 EGNEVTRDVSL

-682 IGSSLFGSVQLWKA
+682 IGSSLFGSVQPFKI
-696 LTLRGNIN
+696 LTLRANIN

-717 QGEQNTYVQYNAFVS
+717 QGEQATYIQYNAFVS
-732 ATVKLK
+732 ATVKLNAS
-738 PTLNAETFLMQNSA
+738 LNAETFVMQNSA

-767 IGVKQDIL
+767 IGVKQEIM

-800 SGPLTQRSKFSVP
+800 SGPLTQRSSFSVP

-827 MNYGGQAPKKKRG
+827 MNFGAQPPRKKRG

-845 LKEGDANGQGGGQ
+845 LKQGEAGGQ
-858 GGPK
+858 VGGQNGPN

>member
-1 MMTIMKIPVLNNIS
+1 MQTPAGTKIKGRLINFRNITVQLMLLLVLGW
-15 NTSVSLM
+15 T
-22 KKLIVAMLFFAVS
+22 AD
-35 WAGAAHAQVP
+35 AHAQAP
-45 GPGQATAAAGGTVT
+45 GPNTKALAAGGTVS
-59 GTVIDSISKK
+59 GIVIDSISKQ
-69 PVDYATVSLFKA
+69 PIDYATVSLFKS
-81 GSTTPFSGGLSD
+81 GSSTPVSGDLTD
-93 DKGVFKIT
+93 EKGSFKIT
-101 NVPAG
+101 DVQAG
-106 QYRVQVNYIGY
+106 EYRLQVNYIGY
-117 DVKNVPN
+117 KVKNVLAI
-124 VNLSA
+124 VLAA
-129 GKLDRNLGR
+129 GKWDRNLGNVV
-138 IIISPGANLLEAVQ
+138 ISPTANLLEAVQ
-152 ITGQQALIENKIDK
+152 ITGQQALIENKIEK

-177 SGGNV
+177 AGGNV

-240 VITAPS
+240 VITSPS

-262 KKKEVSGVSG
+262 KKKEISGVSG
-272 SISAGIGTRQ
+272 SVSAGIGTRQ

-290 FNKNKLSITANVGYN
+290 FNKNKLSLTANVGYN
-305 TGWPQTTYSS
+305 TGWPQTTYSAFQS
-315 FESQNSDLGTSSSS
+315 SNSELGTSSSS
-329 KGESTSNRH
+329 NGESTSKRH
-338 FISASASLGYDF
+338 FLTAAASLGYDF
-350 NDNNSFSSSFSRRG
+350 NNNNSFSSSFSKRG
-364 GAFKNNGTTT
+364 GAFENRGNTT
-374 NSNFSPEQGL
+374 NSNFSPANGL
-384 INYTAQ
+384 INYTAL
-390 NRNENSMSNFDW
+390 NNNKNSFSNFDW

-413 GEEISI
+413 GEEFSV

-426 TADVDYSSE
+426 TADVDYLSE

-465 KMFKV
+465 KVFKI

-477 IREISSDYDFFNPNA
+477 IREISSDYDFYNPNE
-492 SGQYVLNPLT
+492 SGQYVYNSST
-502 SNAYDYG
+502 SNEYDYG
-509 QNVYSGYGLL
+509 QNVYSAYGLV
-519 TTSLSNGYTFML
+519 TTSLSNGFTIL
-531 GARVENTSIDG
+531 AGARVENTKIDG
-542 SSGNTANGLSPF
+542 SSGSTASGLLPF
-554 KNDYLNF
+554 KNDYFNF
-561 IPSLIISKALTPT
+561 IPSLIISKTLTPT
-574 QTIKLSYSKRI
+574 QTIKLSYNKRI
-585 QRPSLQYLNPFRN
+585 QRPSLQYLNPFLN
-598 TSDPLNQ
+598 TSNPLNQ
-605 SQGNPELSP
+605 TQGNPELSP
-614 EIGQTIEFNYSTFIK
+614 EIGQTIEFNYSTFVK
-629 TSVINASVYYRRTED
+629 SSVINASVYYRRTDD

-660 AGNAITRDVSL
+660 EGNEVTRDVSL

-682 IGSSLFGSVQLWKA
+682 IGASFFGSVQLFSV

-704 AFTYKPQIISSLQ
+704 AFTYKPQILSNLQ
-717 QGEQNTYVQYNAFVS
+717 QGEQSTYIQYNAFVS
-732 ATVKLK
+732 GSVKLN

-795 ESNIN
+795 ESKIN
-800 SGPLTQRSKFSVP
+800 SGLLTQTSSFSVP
-813 FRSFGLNFAYNFGK
+813 FRSFGLSFAYNFGK
-827 MNYGGQAPKKKRG
+827 TNFGPQPPKKKRG

-845 LKEGDANGQGGGQ
+845 LKQGETNGQAGGQ
-858 GGPK
+858 TGSN

>member
-1 MMTIMKIPVLNNIS
+1 MNMKLYAIIRSRFISIRLVHLMM
-15 NTSVSLM
+15 
-22 KKLIVAMLFFAVS
+22 FFTLS
-35 WAGAAHAQVP
+35 WASSVQAQVP
-45 GPGQATAAAGGTVT
+45 GGGQPVAGGTVS
-59 GTVIDSISKK
+59 GTVIDSVSKK

-81 GSTTPFSGGLSD
+81 GAAAPFSGGLSD
-93 DKGVFKIT
+93 DKGAFKIA

-106 QYRVQVNYIGY
+106 TYRVQVNYIGY
-117 DVKNVPN
+117 NVKNIPAVVLAP
-124 VNLSA
+124 
-129 GKLDRNLGR
+129 GKLAINLGR
-138 IIISPGANLLEAVQ
+138 IVIAPSANLLEAVQ

-233 DQIKNIE
+233 DQIKNVE
-240 VITAPS
+240 VITSPS

-272 SISAGIGTRQ
+272 SINAGIGTRQ
-282 NNENANIN
+282 NNESANLN
-290 FNKNKLSITANVGYN
+290 FNKNKLSITANVGFN
-305 TGWPQTTYSS
+305 AGWPQTTYSS
-315 FESQNSDLGTSSSS
+315 FESENRTLGTRSTSN
-329 KGESTSNRH
+329 GESTSNRQ
-338 FISASASLGYDF
+338 FLSGSASVGYDF
-350 NDNNSFSSSFSRRG
+350 NDNNSFLSSFSRRG
-364 GAFKNNGTTT
+364 GSFKNDGTTT
-374 NSNFSPEQGL
+374 NTNLSRDGAL
-384 INYTAQ
+384 INYTAI

-402 NNDFTHKFKRE
+402 NNDFTHKFKRA

-426 TADVDYSSE
+426 TADVDYATE
-435 YSAFTQNQQATNIGT
+435 YSAFTQNQRAKNLGT
-450 NNEYTVQADYVLPIN
+450 NNEYTVQVDYVLPIN

-477 IREISSDYDFFNPNA
+477 IREIKSDYEFFNPNEL
-492 SGQYVLNPLT
+492 GQYVLNPIT

-509 QNVYSGYGLL
+509 QDVYAGYGLL
-519 TTSLSNGYTFML
+519 TTSLSGGYTIMA
-531 GARVENTSIDG
+531 GARMESTNING
-542 SSGNTANGLSPF
+542 NSGNTTGGLQPF

-561 IPSLIISKALTPT
+561 IPSLIVSKSLTPT

-585 QRPSLQYLNPFRN
+585 QRPSLQFLNPFRN

-605 SQGNPELSP
+605 NQGNPELSP
-614 EIGQTIEFNYSTFIK
+614 EIGQTIEFNYSTFVK
-629 TSVINASVYYRRTED
+629 SSVINASVYYRKTED
-644 IIESFVSTV
+644 IIESVVSTV
-653 PFTTVDN
+653 PFTTIDN
-660 AGNAITRDVSL
+660 EGNEVTRDVSL
-671 TNFLNVGNNNS
+671 TTFQNVGTNNS
-682 IGSSLFGSVQLWKA
+682 FGTSIFGSVQLWKA
-696 LTLRGNIN
+696 LTLRGNFN

-717 QGEQNTYVQYNAFVS
+717 QGEQDTYIQYNAFVS
-732 ATVKLK
+732 ATMKLSS
-738 PTLNAETFLMQNSA
+738 TLNAETFLMQNSA
-752 RRTFQGTNPA
+752 RRTFQGTNPS

-813 FRSFGLNFAYNFGK
+813 FRSFGLNFTYNFGK
-827 MNYGGQAPKKKRG
+827 MNYGAQPPRKKRG

-845 LKEGDANGQGGGQ
+845 LLQGGDANGQGGGAAA
-858 GGPK
+858 GGQR